1 MSPLFYLF
9 GAVGFVVL
17 LASAIVLLLSTAS
30 QSQGKRKEDLKSRRI
45 AQQPWDAQSA
55 DGRGNR

>member
-1 MSPLFYLF
+1 MDIDLPLLGLGTVFALVAASVVWLIARSSR
-9 GAVGFVVL
+9 AVDKQRENR
-17 LASAIVLLLSTAS
+17 AA
-30 QSQGKRKEDLKSRRI
+30 KRM